1 MAECGDWERPL
12 PCVRFRNRRC
22 AEMDRLDND
31 DAAAYALAL
40 VDPRVDLT
48 LELLPSSRW
57 KIEV

>member
-1 MAECGDWERPL
+1 M
-12 PCVRFRNRRC
+12 RFRNRRC